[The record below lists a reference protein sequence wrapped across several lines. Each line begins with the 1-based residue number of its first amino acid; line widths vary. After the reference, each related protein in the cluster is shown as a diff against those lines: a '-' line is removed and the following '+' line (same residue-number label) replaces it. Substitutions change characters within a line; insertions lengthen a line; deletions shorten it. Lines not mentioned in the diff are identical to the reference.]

1 MNILPLPLSLFC
13 LCLCCGFSRGGQP
26 PEGAPVRFRINMDQA
41 AGNKAPSTGPVP
53 DQSTP
58 LNAAKLLLSALQE
71 KTDWKHEP
79 YKSLPATSPFV
90 SQLRL
95 KSILSRME
103 AVQGY
108 VTGAAPERP
117 PFVDED
123 SIIAEGDLAMAYIL
137 LPDKANP
144 YVYAATAVALVK
156 KEGQWKAS
164 LTPGSFDNTFL
175 PFEDGIREKAKKI
188 SSEAKKKIFGL
199 AHQYSVAA
207 VKAALE
213 HIKRF
218 RQENVRGTTDDELK
232 NLLIRAVKGDDP
244 ALIAALLVSP
254 YYTESAITQSA
265 RLIPVVKAMRLQDRR
280 EENRYIQPT
289 HLSFMTFPN
298 TILVPLSPHPDDQ
311 MAPNSREED
320 QQEEANKNN
329 AKKNGKDIHS
339 IGAMTILPPRMSMP
353 DIDKPALIYRYAL
366 EKTKDP
372 TDGLPVFKMN
382 LTDAFASWNLK
393 PDESTTAR
401 IMADFHR
408 TYPPLSFPTPEEAVT
423 AAGRALANR
432 DSLAMMR
439 MLAPSNFASV
449 KEFEDALSQLK
460 TVMGRIP
467 IPHTRVR
474 EKDVPE
480 VKAAYV
486 PAARDGCAG
495 IKATIGVRTAVGNE
509 FSVNNLH
516 FIQCA
521 CKFTDTCTTC
531 NNEENRSKRVEI
543 KELIKNLKKVNPF
556 VESNIFRSVEN
567 VNIDTVV
574 GYKQHGIRHNFLEGY
589 DDNPGYVPEAEKAA
603 AETE

>member
-1 MNILPLPLSLFC
+1 MNILPLSLFC

-58 LNAAKLLLSALQE
+58 LNAAKLLLRALQE

-218 RQENVRGTTDDELK
+218 RQENVKGTTDDELK

-366 EKTKDP
+366 EKTKDL

-467 IPHTRVR
+467 TPHTRVR

-480 VKAAYV
+480 VKAAYI

-516 FIQCA
+516 FI
-521 CKFTDTCTTC
+521 KTDGGWMLAGADA
-531 NNEENRSKRVEI
+531 EQPL
-543 KELIKNLKKVNPF
+543 EL
-556 VESNIFRSVEN
+556 
-567 VNIDTVV
+567 
-574 GYKQHGIRHNFLEGY
+574 
-589 DDNPGYVPEAEKAA
+589 EAPKAP
-603 AETE
+603 

>member
-1 MNILPLPLSLFC
+1 MNILPLSLFC

-41 AGNKAPSTGPVP
+41 AGSKAPSTGPVP

-58 LNAAKLLLSALQE
+58 LNAAKLLLRALQE

-123 SIIAEGDLAMAYIL
+123 SIIAEGDLAMVYIL

-218 RQENVRGTTDDELK
+218 RQENVKGTTDDELK

-467 IPHTRVR
+467 TPHTRVR

-480 VKAAYV
+480 VKAAYI

-516 FIQCA
+516 FIQ
-521 CKFTDTCTTC
+521 TDGGWMLAGADA
-531 NNEENRSKRVEI
+531 EQPL
-543 KELIKNLKKVNPF
+543 EL
-556 VESNIFRSVEN
+556 
-567 VNIDTVV
+567 
-574 GYKQHGIRHNFLEGY
+574 
-589 DDNPGYVPEAEKAA
+589 EAPKAP
-603 AETE
+603 

>member
-1 MNILPLPLSLFC
+1 MNILPLSLFC

-58 LNAAKLLLSALQE
+58 LNAAKLLLRALQE

-175 PFEDGIREKAKKI
+175 PFDDGIREKAKKI

-467 IPHTRVR
+467 TPHTRVR

-480 VKAAYV
+480 VKAAYI

-516 FIQCA
+516 FIQ
-521 CKFTDTCTTC
+521 TDVGWMLAGADA
-531 NNEENRSKRVEI
+531 EQPL
-543 KELIKNLKKVNPF
+543 EL
-556 VESNIFRSVEN
+556 
-567 VNIDTVV
+567 
-574 GYKQHGIRHNFLEGY
+574 
-589 DDNPGYVPEAEKAA
+589 EAPKAP
-603 AETE
+603 

>member
-1 MNILPLPLSLFC
+1 MNILPLSLFC

-58 LNAAKLLLSALQE
+58 LNAAKLLLRALQE

-175 PFEDGIREKAKKI
+175 PFDDGIREKAKKI

-467 IPHTRVR
+467 TPHTGVR

-480 VKAAYV
+480 VKAAYI
-486 PAARDGCAG
+486 PAARDGCAE

-516 FIQCA
+516 FIQ
-521 CKFTDTCTTC
+521 TDVGWMLAGADA
-531 NNEENRSKRVEI
+531 EQPL
-543 KELIKNLKKVNPF
+543 EL
-556 VESNIFRSVEN
+556 
-567 VNIDTVV
+567 
-574 GYKQHGIRHNFLEGY
+574 
-589 DDNPGYVPEAEKAA
+589 EAPKAP
-603 AETE
+603 

>member
-1 MNILPLPLSLFC
+1 MNILPLSLFC

-58 LNAAKLLLSALQE
+58 LNAAKLLLRALQE

-79 YKSLPATSPFV
+79 YKSLAATSPFV

-175 PFEDGIREKAKKI
+175 PFDDGIREKAKKI

-467 IPHTRVR
+467 TPHTGVR

-480 VKAAYV
+480 VKAAYI

-516 FIQCA
+516 FIQ
-521 CKFTDTCTTC
+521 TDGGWMLAGADA
-531 NNEENRSKRVEI
+531 EQPL
-543 KELIKNLKKVNPF
+543 EL
-556 VESNIFRSVEN
+556 
-567 VNIDTVV
+567 
-574 GYKQHGIRHNFLEGY
+574 
-589 DDNPGYVPEAEKAA
+589 EAPKAP
-603 AETE
+603 

>member
-1 MNILPLPLSLFC
+1 MNILPLSLFC

-26 PEGAPVRFRINMDQA
+26 PEGAPVRFRSNMDQA

-58 LNAAKLLLSALQE
+58 LNAAKLLLRALQE

-175 PFEDGIREKAKKI
+175 PFDDGIREKAKKI

-401 IMADFHR
+401 IIADFHR

-467 IPHTRVR
+467 TPHTGVR

-480 VKAAYV
+480 VKAAYI
-486 PAARDGCAG
+486 PAARDGCAE

-516 FIQCA
+516 FIQ
-521 CKFTDTCTTC
+521 TDVGWMLAGADA
-531 NNEENRSKRVEI
+531 EQPL
-543 KELIKNLKKVNPF
+543 EL
-556 VESNIFRSVEN
+556 
-567 VNIDTVV
+567 
-574 GYKQHGIRHNFLEGY
+574 
-589 DDNPGYVPEAEKAA
+589 EAPKAP
-603 AETE
+603 

>member
-58 LNAAKLLLSALQE
+58 LNAAKLLLRALQE

-218 RQENVRGTTDDELK
+218 RQENVKGTTDDELK

-432 DSLAMMR
+432 DSLVMMR

-467 IPHTRVR
+467 TPHTRVR

-480 VKAAYV
+480 VKAAYI

-516 FIQCA
+516 FIQ
-521 CKFTDTCTTC
+521 TDGGWMLAGADA
-531 NNEENRSKRVEI
+531 EQPL
-543 KELIKNLKKVNPF
+543 EL
-556 VESNIFRSVEN
+556 
-567 VNIDTVV
+567 
-574 GYKQHGIRHNFLEGY
+574 
-589 DDNPGYVPEAEKAA
+589 EAPKAP
-603 AETE
+603 

>member
-1 MNILPLPLSLFC
+1 MNILPLSLFC

-41 AGNKAPSTGPVP
+41 AENKAPSTGPVP
-53 DQSTP
+53 NQSTP
-58 LNAAKLLLSALQE
+58 LNAAKLLLRALQE

-175 PFEDGIREKAKKI
+175 PFDDRIRGEAEKL
-188 SSEAKKKIFGL
+188 SSEAKKKIFVL

-218 RQENVRGTTDDELK
+218 RQENVKGTTDDELK
-232 NLLIRAVKGDDP
+232 NLLIRAVKGNNP

-311 MAPNSREED
+311 MVPNSREED

-439 MLAPSNFASV
+439 MLAPSHFASV

-467 IPHTRVR
+467 SPHTGVR

-516 FIQCA
+516 FIQ
-521 CKFTDTCTTC
+521 TDGGWMLAGADA
-531 NNEENRSKRVEI
+531 EQPL
-543 KELIKNLKKVNPF
+543 EL
-556 VESNIFRSVEN
+556 
-567 VNIDTVV
+567 
-574 GYKQHGIRHNFLEGY
+574 
-589 DDNPGYVPEAEKAA
+589 EAPKAP
-603 AETE
+603 

>member
-1 MNILPLPLSLFC
+1 MNILPLSLFC

-58 LNAAKLLLSALQE
+58 LNAAKLLLRALQE

-123 SIIAEGDLAMAYIL
+123 SIIAEGDLAMVYIL

-218 RQENVRGTTDDELK
+218 RQENVKGTTDDELK

-353 DIDKPALIYRYAL
+353 GIDKPALIYRYAL

-467 IPHTRVR
+467 TPHTRVR

-480 VKAAYV
+480 VKAAYI

-516 FIQCA
+516 FI
-521 CKFTDTCTTC
+521 KTDGGWMLAGADA
-531 NNEENRSKRVEI
+531 EQPL
-543 KELIKNLKKVNPF
+543 EL
-556 VESNIFRSVEN
+556 
-567 VNIDTVV
+567 
-574 GYKQHGIRHNFLEGY
+574 
-589 DDNPGYVPEAEKAA
+589 EAPKAP
-603 AETE
+603 

>member
-58 LNAAKLLLSALQE
+58 LNAAKLLLRALQE

-95 KSILSRME
+95 KSILSSME

-218 RQENVRGTTDDELK
+218 RQENVKGTTDDELK

-467 IPHTRVR
+467 TPHTRVR

-480 VKAAYV
+480 VKAAYI

-516 FIQCA
+516 FIQ
-521 CKFTDTCTTC
+521 TDGGWMLAGADA
-531 NNEENRSKRVEI
+531 EQPL
-543 KELIKNLKKVNPF
+543 EL
-556 VESNIFRSVEN
+556 
-567 VNIDTVV
+567 
-574 GYKQHGIRHNFLEGY
+574 
-589 DDNPGYVPEAEKAA
+589 EAPKAP
-603 AETE
+603 

>member
-1 MNILPLPLSLFC
+1 MNILPLSLFC

-58 LNAAKLLLSALQE
+58 LNAAKLLLRALQE

-175 PFEDGIREKAKKI
+175 PFDDGIREKAKKI

-218 RQENVRGTTDDELK
+218 RQENVKGTTDDELK
-232 NLLIRAVKGDDP
+232 NLLIRAVKGNNP

-467 IPHTRVR
+467 TPHTRVR

-480 VKAAYV
+480 VKAAYI

-516 FIQCA
+516 FIQ
-521 CKFTDTCTTC
+521 TDGGWMLAGADA
-531 NNEENRSKRVEI
+531 EQPL
-543 KELIKNLKKVNPF
+543 EL
-556 VESNIFRSVEN
+556 
-567 VNIDTVV
+567 
-574 GYKQHGIRHNFLEGY
+574 
-589 DDNPGYVPEAEKAA
+589 EAPKAP
-603 AETE
+603 

>member
-1 MNILPLPLSLFC
+1 MNILPLSLFC

-58 LNAAKLLLSALQE
+58 LNAAKLLLRALQE

-156 KEGQWKAS
+156 KEGRWQAS
-164 LTPGSFDNTFL
+164 LTPGSFDNTFF
-175 PFEDGIREKAKKI
+175 PFDDRIRGEAEKL
-188 SSEAKKKIFGL
+188 SSEAKKKIFVL

-218 RQENVRGTTDDELK
+218 RQENVKGTTDDELK

-467 IPHTRVR
+467 TPHTRVR

-480 VKAAYV
+480 VKAAYI

-516 FIQCA
+516 FIQ
-521 CKFTDTCTTC
+521 TDGGWMLAGADA
-531 NNEENRSKRVEI
+531 EQPL
-543 KELIKNLKKVNPF
+543 EL
-556 VESNIFRSVEN
+556 
-567 VNIDTVV
+567 
-574 GYKQHGIRHNFLEGY
+574 
-589 DDNPGYVPEAEKAA
+589 EAPKAP
-603 AETE
+603 

>member
-1 MNILPLPLSLFC
+1 MNILPLSLFC

-58 LNAAKLLLSALQE
+58 LNAAKLLLRALQE

-117 PFVDED
+117 PSVDED

-175 PFEDGIREKAKKI
+175 PFDDGIREKAKKI

-467 IPHTRVR
+467 TPHTGVR

-480 VKAAYV
+480 VKAAYI

-516 FIQCA
+516 FIQ
-521 CKFTDTCTTC
+521 TDGGWMLAGADA
-531 NNEENRSKRVEI
+531 EQPL
-543 KELIKNLKKVNPF
+543 EL
-556 VESNIFRSVEN
+556 
-567 VNIDTVV
+567 
-574 GYKQHGIRHNFLEGY
+574 
-589 DDNPGYVPEAEKAA
+589 EAPKAP
-603 AETE
+603 

>member
-58 LNAAKLLLSALQE
+58 LNAAKLLLRALQE

-123 SIIAEGDLAMAYIL
+123 SIIAEGDLAMVYIL

-218 RQENVRGTTDDELK
+218 RQENVKGTTDDELK

-423 AAGRALANR
+423 ASGRALANR

-467 IPHTRVR
+467 TPHTRVR

-480 VKAAYV
+480 VKAAYI

-516 FIQCA
+516 FIQ
-521 CKFTDTCTTC
+521 TDGGWMLAGADA
-531 NNEENRSKRVEI
+531 EQPL
-543 KELIKNLKKVNPF
+543 EL
-556 VESNIFRSVEN
+556 
-567 VNIDTVV
+567 
-574 GYKQHGIRHNFLEGY
+574 
-589 DDNPGYVPEAEKAA
+589 EAPKAP
-603 AETE
+603 

>member
-1 MNILPLPLSLFC
+1 MNILPLSLFC

-58 LNAAKLLLSALQE
+58 LNAAKLLLRALQE

-218 RQENVRGTTDDELK
+218 RQENVKGTTDDELK

-408 TYPPLSFPTPEEAVT
+408 TYPPLSFPTPEEAGT

-467 IPHTRVR
+467 TPHTRVR

-480 VKAAYV
+480 VKAAYI

-516 FIQCA
+516 FIQ
-521 CKFTDTCTTC
+521 TDGGWMLAGADA
-531 NNEENRSKRVEI
+531 EQPL
-543 KELIKNLKKVNPF
+543 EL
-556 VESNIFRSVEN
+556 
-567 VNIDTVV
+567 
-574 GYKQHGIRHNFLEGY
+574 
-589 DDNPGYVPEAEKAA
+589 EAPKAP
-603 AETE
+603 

>member
-58 LNAAKLLLSALQE
+58 LNAAKLLLRALQE

-123 SIIAEGDLAMAYIL
+123 SIIAEGDLAMVYIL

-144 YVYAATAVALVK
+144 YVYAATPVALVK

-218 RQENVRGTTDDELK
+218 RQENVKGTTDDELK

-467 IPHTRVR
+467 TPHTGVR

-480 VKAAYV
+480 VKAAYI

-516 FIQCA
+516 FIQ
-521 CKFTDTCTTC
+521 TDGGWMLAGADA
-531 NNEENRSKRVEI
+531 EQPL
-543 KELIKNLKKVNPF
+543 EL
-556 VESNIFRSVEN
+556 
-567 VNIDTVV
+567 
-574 GYKQHGIRHNFLEGY
+574 
-589 DDNPGYVPEAEKAA
+589 EAPKAP
-603 AETE
+603 

>member
-58 LNAAKLLLSALQE
+58 LNAAKLLLRALQE

-79 YKSLPATSPFV
+79 YKSLPSTSPFV

-123 SIIAEGDLAMAYIL
+123 SIIAEGDLAMVYIL

-218 RQENVRGTTDDELK
+218 RQENVKGTTDDELK

-467 IPHTRVR
+467 TPHTRVR

-480 VKAAYV
+480 VKAAYI

-516 FIQCA
+516 FIQ
-521 CKFTDTCTTC
+521 TDGGWMLAGADA
-531 NNEENRSKRVEI
+531 EQPL
-543 KELIKNLKKVNPF
+543 EL
-556 VESNIFRSVEN
+556 
-567 VNIDTVV
+567 
-574 GYKQHGIRHNFLEGY
+574 
-589 DDNPGYVPEAEKAA
+589 EAPKAP
-603 AETE
+603 

>member
-1 MNILPLPLSLFC
+1 MNILPLSLFLFC

-53 DQSTP
+53 NQSTP
-58 LNAAKLLLSALQE
+58 LNAAKLLLRALQE

-175 PFEDGIREKAKKI
+175 PFDDGIREKAKKI

-401 IMADFHR
+401 IMADFHQ

-467 IPHTRVR
+467 TPHTGVR

-480 VKAAYV
+480 VKAAYI

-516 FIQCA
+516 FIQ
-521 CKFTDTCTTC
+521 TDGGWMLAGADA
-531 NNEENRSKRVEI
+531 EQPL
-543 KELIKNLKKVNPF
+543 EL
-556 VESNIFRSVEN
+556 
-567 VNIDTVV
+567 
-574 GYKQHGIRHNFLEGY
+574 
-589 DDNPGYVPEAEKAA
+589 EAPKAP
-603 AETE
+603 

>member
-1 MNILPLPLSLFC
+1 MNILPLSLFC

-53 DQSTP
+53 NQSTP
-58 LNAAKLLLSALQE
+58 LNAAKLLLRALQE

-117 PFVDED
+117 PFADED

-175 PFEDGIREKAKKI
+175 PFDDGIREKAKKI

-467 IPHTRVR
+467 TPHTGVR

-480 VKAAYV
+480 VKAAYI

-516 FIQCA
+516 FIQ
-521 CKFTDTCTTC
+521 TDGGWMLAGADA
-531 NNEENRSKRVEI
+531 EQPL
-543 KELIKNLKKVNPF
+543 EL
-556 VESNIFRSVEN
+556 
-567 VNIDTVV
+567 
-574 GYKQHGIRHNFLEGY
+574 
-589 DDNPGYVPEAEKAA
+589 EAPKAP
-603 AETE
+603 

>member
-1 MNILPLPLSLFC
+1 MNILPLSLFC

-41 AGNKAPSTGPVP
+41 AGNTAQSTGPVP

-58 LNAAKLLLSALQE
+58 LNAAKLLLRALQE

-175 PFEDGIREKAKKI
+175 PFDDGIREKAKKI

-480 VKAAYV
+480 VKAAYI

-516 FIQCA
+516 FIQ
-521 CKFTDTCTTC
+521 TDGGWMLAGADA
-531 NNEENRSKRVEI
+531 EQPL
-543 KELIKNLKKVNPF
+543 EL
-556 VESNIFRSVEN
+556 
-567 VNIDTVV
+567 
-574 GYKQHGIRHNFLEGY
+574 
-589 DDNPGYVPEAEKAA
+589 EAPKAP
-603 AETE
+603 

>member
-1 MNILPLPLSLFC
+1 MNILPLSLFC

-41 AGNKAPSTGPVP
+41 AENKAPSTGPVP

-58 LNAAKLLLSALQE
+58 LNAAKLLLRALQE

-175 PFEDGIREKAKKI
+175 PFDDRIRGEAEKL
-188 SSEAKKKIFGL
+188 SSEAKKKIFVL

-218 RQENVRGTTDDELK
+218 RQENVKGTTDDELK
-232 NLLIRAVKGDDP
+232 NLLIRAVKGNNP

-353 DIDKPALIYRYAL
+353 GIDKPALIYRYAL

-432 DSLAMMR
+432 DSLSMIR
-439 MLAPSNFASV
+439 MLAPSHFASV

-467 IPHTRVR
+467 SPHTGVR

-486 PAARDGCAG
+486 PASRDGCAG

-516 FIQCA
+516 FINTNGGWMLAGADAEQPL
-521 CKFTDTCTTC
+521 
-531 NNEENRSKRVEI
+531 
-543 KELIKNLKKVNPF
+543 ELEDP
-556 VESNIFRSVEN
+556 
-567 VNIDTVV
+567 
-574 GYKQHGIRHNFLEGY
+574 
-589 DDNPGYVPEAEKAA
+589 KAP
-603 AETE
+603 

>member
-1 MNILPLPLSLFC
+1 MNILHLPLSLFC

-58 LNAAKLLLSALQE
+58 LNAAKLLLRALQE

-123 SIIAEGDLAMAYIL
+123 SIIAEGDLAMVYIL

-218 RQENVRGTTDDELK
+218 RQENVKGTTDDELK

-467 IPHTRVR
+467 TPHTRVR

-480 VKAAYV
+480 VKAAYI

-516 FIQCA
+516 FIQ
-521 CKFTDTCTTC
+521 TDGGWMLAGADA
-531 NNEENRSKRVEI
+531 EQPL
-543 KELIKNLKKVNPF
+543 EL
-556 VESNIFRSVEN
+556 
-567 VNIDTVV
+567 
-574 GYKQHGIRHNFLEGY
+574 
-589 DDNPGYVPEAEKAA
+589 EAPKAP
-603 AETE
+603 

>member
-1 MNILPLPLSLFC
+1 MNILPLSLFC

-58 LNAAKLLLSALQE
+58 LNAAKLLLRALQE

-164 LTPGSFDNTFL
+164 PTPGSFDNTFL
-175 PFEDGIREKAKKI
+175 PFDDGIREKAKKI

-218 RQENVRGTTDDELK
+218 RQENVRGSTDDELK

-467 IPHTRVR
+467 TPHTGVR

-480 VKAAYV
+480 VKAAYI

-516 FIQCA
+516 FIQ
-521 CKFTDTCTTC
+521 TDGGWMLAGADA
-531 NNEENRSKRVEI
+531 EQPL
-543 KELIKNLKKVNPF
+543 EL
-556 VESNIFRSVEN
+556 
-567 VNIDTVV
+567 
-574 GYKQHGIRHNFLEGY
+574 
-589 DDNPGYVPEAEKAA
+589 EAPKAP
-603 AETE
+603 

>member
-58 LNAAKLLLSALQE
+58 LNAAKLLLRALQE

-218 RQENVRGTTDDELK
+218 RQENVKGTTDDELK
-232 NLLIRAVKGDDP
+232 NLLIRAVKGNNP

-467 IPHTRVR
+467 TPHTGVR

-480 VKAAYV
+480 VKAAYI

-516 FIQCA
+516 FIQ
-521 CKFTDTCTTC
+521 TDGGWMLAGADA
-531 NNEENRSKRVEI
+531 EQPL
-543 KELIKNLKKVNPF
+543 EL
-556 VESNIFRSVEN
+556 
-567 VNIDTVV
+567 
-574 GYKQHGIRHNFLEGY
+574 
-589 DDNPGYVPEAEKAA
+589 EAPKAP
-603 AETE
+603 

>member
-1 MNILPLPLSLFC
+1 MNILPLSLFC

-41 AGNKAPSTGPVP
+41 AENKAPSTGPVP

-58 LNAAKLLLSALQE
+58 LNAAKLLLRALQE

-218 RQENVRGTTDDELK
+218 RQENVKGTTDDELK

-320 QQEEANKNN
+320 LQEEANKNN

-467 IPHTRVR
+467 TPHTRVR

-480 VKAAYV
+480 VKAAYI

-516 FIQCA
+516 FIN
-521 CKFTDTCTTC
+521 TDGGWMLAGADA
-531 NNEENRSKRVEI
+531 EQPL
-543 KELIKNLKKVNPF
+543 EL
-556 VESNIFRSVEN
+556 
-567 VNIDTVV
+567 
-574 GYKQHGIRHNFLEGY
+574 
-589 DDNPGYVPEAEKAA
+589 EAPKAP
-603 AETE
+603 

>member
-1 MNILPLPLSLFC
+1 MNILPLSLFC

-58 LNAAKLLLSALQE
+58 LNAAKLLLRALQE

-175 PFEDGIREKAKKI
+175 PFDDGIREKAKKI

-401 IMADFHR
+401 IIADFNR

-467 IPHTRVR
+467 TPHTGVR

-480 VKAAYV
+480 VKAAYI
-486 PAARDGCAG
+486 PAARDGCAE

-516 FIQCA
+516 FIQ
-521 CKFTDTCTTC
+521 TDVGWMLAGADA
-531 NNEENRSKRVEI
+531 EQPL
-543 KELIKNLKKVNPF
+543 EL
-556 VESNIFRSVEN
+556 
-567 VNIDTVV
+567 
-574 GYKQHGIRHNFLEGY
+574 
-589 DDNPGYVPEAEKAA
+589 EAPKAP
-603 AETE
+603 

>member
-1 MNILPLPLSLFC
+1 MNILPLSLFC

-58 LNAAKLLLSALQE
+58 LNAAKLLLRALQE

-156 KEGQWKAS
+156 KEGRWQAS
-164 LTPGSFDNTFL
+164 LTPGSFDNAFL
-175 PFEDGIREKAKKI
+175 PFDDGIREKAKKI

-218 RQENVRGTTDDELK
+218 RQENVKGTTDDELK

-467 IPHTRVR
+467 TPHTRVR

-480 VKAAYV
+480 VKAAYI

-516 FIQCA
+516 FIQ
-521 CKFTDTCTTC
+521 TDGGWMLAGADA
-531 NNEENRSKRVEI
+531 EQPL
-543 KELIKNLKKVNPF
+543 EL
-556 VESNIFRSVEN
+556 
-567 VNIDTVV
+567 
-574 GYKQHGIRHNFLEGY
+574 
-589 DDNPGYVPEAEKAA
+589 EAPKAP
-603 AETE
+603 

>member
-58 LNAAKLLLSALQE
+58 LNAAKLLLRALQE

-123 SIIAEGDLAMAYIL
+123 SIIAEGDLAMVYIL

-175 PFEDGIREKAKKI
+175 PFDDGIREKAKKI

-218 RQENVRGTTDDELK
+218 RQENVKGTTDDELK
-232 NLLIRAVKGDDP
+232 NLLIRAVKGNNP

-467 IPHTRVR
+467 TPHTRVR

-480 VKAAYV
+480 VKAAYI

-516 FIQCA
+516 FIQ
-521 CKFTDTCTTC
+521 TDGGWMLAGADA
-531 NNEENRSKRVEI
+531 EQPL
-543 KELIKNLKKVNPF
+543 EL
-556 VESNIFRSVEN
+556 
-567 VNIDTVV
+567 
-574 GYKQHGIRHNFLEGY
+574 
-589 DDNPGYVPEAEKAA
+589 EAPKAP
-603 AETE
+603 

>member
-1 MNILPLPLSLFC
+1 MNILPLSLFC

-58 LNAAKLLLSALQE
+58 LNAAKLLLRALQE

-467 IPHTRVR
+467 TPHIGVR

-516 FIQCA
+516 FIQ
-521 CKFTDTCTTC
+521 TDGGWMLAGADA
-531 NNEENRSKRVEI
+531 EQPL
-543 KELIKNLKKVNPF
+543 EL
-556 VESNIFRSVEN
+556 
-567 VNIDTVV
+567 
-574 GYKQHGIRHNFLEGY
+574 
-589 DDNPGYVPEAEKAA
+589 EAPKAP
-603 AETE
+603 

>member
-1 MNILPLPLSLFC
+1 MNILPLSLFC

-58 LNAAKLLLSALQE
+58 LNAAKLLLRALQE

-123 SIIAEGDLAMAYIL
+123 SIIAEGDLAMVYIL

-218 RQENVRGTTDDELK
+218 RQENVKGTTDDELK

-265 RLIPVVKAMRLQDRR
+265 RLIPVVKAMRLQDKR
-280 EENRYIQPT
+280 EEYRYIQPT
-289 HLSFMTFPN
+289 NLSFMTFPN

-467 IPHTRVR
+467 TPHTRVR

-480 VKAAYV
+480 VKAAYI

-516 FIQCA
+516 FIQ
-521 CKFTDTCTTC
+521 TDGGWMLAGADA
-531 NNEENRSKRVEI
+531 EQPL
-543 KELIKNLKKVNPF
+543 EL
-556 VESNIFRSVEN
+556 
-567 VNIDTVV
+567 
-574 GYKQHGIRHNFLEGY
+574 
-589 DDNPGYVPEAEKAA
+589 EAPKAP
-603 AETE
+603 

>member
-1 MNILPLPLSLFC
+1 MNILPLSLFC

-58 LNAAKLLLSALQE
+58 LNAAKLLLRALQE

-175 PFEDGIREKAKKI
+175 PFDDGIREKAKKI

-218 RQENVRGTTDDELK
+218 RQENVKGTTDDELK

-467 IPHTRVR
+467 TPHTRVR

-480 VKAAYV
+480 VKAAYI

-516 FIQCA
+516 FIQ
-521 CKFTDTCTTC
+521 TDGGWMLAGADA
-531 NNEENRSKRVEI
+531 EQPL
-543 KELIKNLKKVNPF
+543 EL
-556 VESNIFRSVEN
+556 
-567 VNIDTVV
+567 
-574 GYKQHGIRHNFLEGY
+574 
-589 DDNPGYVPEAEKAA
+589 EAPKAP
-603 AETE
+603 

>member
-58 LNAAKLLLSALQE
+58 LNAAKLLLRALQE

-123 SIIAEGDLAMAYIL
+123 SIIAEGDLAMVYIL

-218 RQENVRGTTDDELK
+218 RQENVKGTTDDELK

-320 QQEEANKNN
+320 QQEEANQNN
-329 AKKNGKDIHS
+329 AKTNGKDIHS

-467 IPHTRVR
+467 TPHTRVR

-480 VKAAYV
+480 VKAAYI

-516 FIQCA
+516 FIQ
-521 CKFTDTCTTC
+521 TDGGWMLAGADA
-531 NNEENRSKRVEI
+531 EQPL
-543 KELIKNLKKVNPF
+543 EL
-556 VESNIFRSVEN
+556 
-567 VNIDTVV
+567 
-574 GYKQHGIRHNFLEGY
+574 
-589 DDNPGYVPEAEKAA
+589 EAPKAP
-603 AETE
+603 

>member
-1 MNILPLPLSLFC
+1 MNILPLSLFC

-58 LNAAKLLLSALQE
+58 LNAAKLLLRALQE

-79 YKSLPATSPFV
+79 YKSLAATSPFV

-175 PFEDGIREKAKKI
+175 PFDDGIREKAKKI

-329 AKKNGKDIHS
+329 AKKNGKDTHS

-467 IPHTRVR
+467 TPHTRVR

-480 VKAAYV
+480 VKAAYI

-516 FIQCA
+516 FIQ
-521 CKFTDTCTTC
+521 TDGGWMLAGADA
-531 NNEENRSKRVEI
+531 EQPL
-543 KELIKNLKKVNPF
+543 EL
-556 VESNIFRSVEN
+556 
-567 VNIDTVV
+567 
-574 GYKQHGIRHNFLEGY
+574 
-589 DDNPGYVPEAEKAA
+589 EAPKAP
-603 AETE
+603 

>member
-1 MNILPLPLSLFC
+1 MNILPLSLFC

-58 LNAAKLLLSALQE
+58 LNAAKLLLRALQE

-218 RQENVRGTTDDELK
+218 RQENVKGTTDDELK

-265 RLIPVVKAMRLQDRR
+265 RLIPVVKAMCLQDRR

-467 IPHTRVR
+467 TPHTRVR

-480 VKAAYV
+480 VKAAYI

-516 FIQCA
+516 FI
-521 CKFTDTCTTC
+521 KTDGGWMLAGADA
-531 NNEENRSKRVEI
+531 EQPL
-543 KELIKNLKKVNPF
+543 EL
-556 VESNIFRSVEN
+556 
-567 VNIDTVV
+567 
-574 GYKQHGIRHNFLEGY
+574 
-589 DDNPGYVPEAEKAA
+589 EAPKAP
-603 AETE
+603 

>member
-41 AGNKAPSTGPVP
+41 AGNKVPSTGPVP

-58 LNAAKLLLSALQE
+58 LNAAKLLLRALQE

-175 PFEDGIREKAKKI
+175 PFDDGIREKAKKI

-329 AKKNGKDIHS
+329 AKKNGKNIHS

-382 LTDAFASWNLK
+382 LTNAFASWNLK

-467 IPHTRVR
+467 TPHTGVR

-495 IKATIGVRTAVGNE
+495 IKATIGVRTAVENE

-516 FIQCA
+516 FIQ
-521 CKFTDTCTTC
+521 TDGGWMLAGADA
-531 NNEENRSKRVEI
+531 EQPL
-543 KELIKNLKKVNPF
+543 EL
-556 VESNIFRSVEN
+556 
-567 VNIDTVV
+567 
-574 GYKQHGIRHNFLEGY
+574 
-589 DDNPGYVPEAEKAA
+589 EAPKAP
-603 AETE
+603 

>member
-58 LNAAKLLLSALQE
+58 LNAAKLLLRALQE

-218 RQENVRGTTDDELK
+218 RQENVKGTTDDELK

-408 TYPPLSFPTPEEAVT
+408 TYPPLSFPTPEEAVN

-467 IPHTRVR
+467 TPHTRVR

-480 VKAAYV
+480 VKAAYI

-516 FIQCA
+516 FIQ
-521 CKFTDTCTTC
+521 TDGGWMLAGADA
-531 NNEENRSKRVEI
+531 EQPL
-543 KELIKNLKKVNPF
+543 EL
-556 VESNIFRSVEN
+556 
-567 VNIDTVV
+567 
-574 GYKQHGIRHNFLEGY
+574 
-589 DDNPGYVPEAEKAA
+589 EAPKAP
-603 AETE
+603 

>member
-58 LNAAKLLLSALQE
+58 LNAAKLLLRALQE

-218 RQENVRGTTDDELK
+218 RQENVKGTTDDELK

-254 YYTESAITQSA
+254 YSTESAITQSA

-467 IPHTRVR
+467 TPHTRVR

-480 VKAAYV
+480 VKAAYI

-516 FIQCA
+516 FIQ
-521 CKFTDTCTTC
+521 TDGGWMLAGADA
-531 NNEENRSKRVEI
+531 EQPL
-543 KELIKNLKKVNPF
+543 EL
-556 VESNIFRSVEN
+556 
-567 VNIDTVV
+567 
-574 GYKQHGIRHNFLEGY
+574 
-589 DDNPGYVPEAEKAA
+589 EAPKAP
-603 AETE
+603 

>member
-58 LNAAKLLLSALQE
+58 LNAAKLLLRALQE

-123 SIIAEGDLAMAYIL
+123 SIIAEGDLAMVYIL

-188 SSEAKKKIFGL
+188 SSEAKKKIFDL

-218 RQENVRGTTDDELK
+218 RQENVKGTTDDELK

-467 IPHTRVR
+467 TPHTRVR

-480 VKAAYV
+480 VKAAYI

-516 FIQCA
+516 FIQ
-521 CKFTDTCTTC
+521 TDGGWMLAGADA
-531 NNEENRSKRVEI
+531 EQPL
-543 KELIKNLKKVNPF
+543 EL
-556 VESNIFRSVEN
+556 
-567 VNIDTVV
+567 
-574 GYKQHGIRHNFLEGY
+574 
-589 DDNPGYVPEAEKAA
+589 EAPKAP
-603 AETE
+603 